1 MLRVVIWIG
10 NAGKG
15 FGPVGA
21 IIGTVLMVGAGYA
34 LGKKTPKKSK
44 GWL

>member
-1 MLRVVIWIG
+1 MLRIVIWLG

-21 IIGTVLMVGAGYA
+21 IIGTVLIAGAGYA
-34 LGKKTPKKSK
+34 LGKKTPKKNK
-44 GWL
+44 GWI